1 MNGES
6 SVWSGVDEYAL
17 TLTEYL
23 RAVTLAAEAL
33 VAGDLVAITV
43 FPWIVAI
50 GLESASLSLL
60 CHAEATYW
68 DADVKVLS
76 SDEPFNQSMRPAEAG
91 VAVTK
96 VRNTAT
102 IAIHLM
108 FFIGHN
114 REGLGAVFE
123 TKKAYKACFVSRIP
137 ISKLYLQYT
146 KPHPKSQ

>member
-17 TLTEYL
+17 TLTVYL
-23 RAVTLAAEAL
+23 RLAILEAKAL

-50 GLESASLSLL
+50 GLESVWLLSF
-60 CHAEATYW
+60 CQAEAIYW

-76 SDEPFNQSMRPAEAG
+76 SLEPFNQSMRPAEAG
-91 VAVTK
+91 VAVTRVK
-96 VRNTAT
+96 NTAT
-102 IAIHLM
+102 IAILVM

-114 REGLGAVFE
+114 REGLGAVCRN
-123 TKKAYKACFVSRIP
+123 KKG
-137 ISKLYLQYT
+137 L
-146 KPHPKSQ
+146 